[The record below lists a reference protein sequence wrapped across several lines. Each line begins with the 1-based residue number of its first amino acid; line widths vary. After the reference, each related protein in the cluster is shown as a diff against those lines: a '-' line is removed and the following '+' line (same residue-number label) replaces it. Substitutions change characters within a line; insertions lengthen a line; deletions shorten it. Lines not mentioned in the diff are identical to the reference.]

1 MVDTAHLAA
10 KNKMLLHTHRAE
22 TEDENSFCLSRY
34 GMRPLDYLEDCGL
47 PGWPMGSIPP
57 PDEIARLGQKQV
69 GISHCPI

>member
-57 PDEIARLGQKQV
+57 PTK
-69 GISHCPI
+69 